1 MKKYDI
7 NSENSSTLNFEELHA
22 VTVKKAKCI
31 KFKHNFMKTIRE
43 STLKKLNC

>member
-7 NSENSSTLNFEELHA
+7 NSENSSTLNFEEFY
-22 VTVKKAKCI
+22 TIIMKKARHI
-31 KFKHNFMKTIRE
+31 KFKCNLMKTMRE